1 MSISTFFIPPVNM
14 LGAGSLLEAIRMMTS
29 YGFRRS
35 LIVTD
40 SVLVKLGIV
49 ADIQNALLEHD
60 IYSVVYD
67 GTHPNPTTEN
77 VADGLRLLSVHQCDS
92 VISLG
97 GGSPHD
103 CAKGIALVAANGGD
117 IRDYEGVDRSARPQ
131 LPMIAIN
138 TTAGTASEMT
148 RFCIITDRKRHV
160 KMAIVDKHVT
170 PLLSVNDAALML
182 GMPPPPE
189 WMP

>member
-1 MSISTFFIPPVNM
+1 MSTSTFFIPPVNM
-14 LGAGSLLEAIRMMTS
+14 LGAGSLQEAIRMMTS

-40 SVLVKLGIV
+40 RVLVQLGIV
-49 ADIQNALLEHD
+49 ADVQKALLKHG
-60 IYSVVYD
+60 ISSVVYD

-77 VADGLRLLSVHQCDS
+77 VTDGLRLLSVHQCDS

-138 TTAGTASEMT
+138 TTAGTASEMP
-148 RFCIITDRKRHV
+148 RIYIISNKGRHV
-160 KMAIVDKHVT
+160 KMAIVGGFT
-170 PLLSVNDAALML
+170 PVSQNIPSPKLKTI
-182 GMPPPPE
+182 
-189 WMP
+189 